1 MDAETPVILGRDG
14 QPTLL
19 TLLIGAETTGI
30 LGRSDQQRLL
40 TALVDAEIPVIL
52 GRGCRLKLQ
61 SQAMESQKSNVMPK
75 FLVARFFSKKALTPA

>member
-30 LGRSDQQRLL
+30 LGR
-40 TALVDAEIPVIL
+40 
-52 GRGCRLKLQ
+52 GCRLKLQ
-61 SQAMESQKSNVMPK
+61 SQAMEAESQ
-75 FLVARFFSKKALTPA
+75 T